1 MPPPKKKCPAVKV
14 KVAVDAASAVK
25 LLCCM
30 ITLKKKKKKEIEEQF
45 SIAVD
50 FFPCQGMTCLCT

>member
-30 ITLKKKKKKEIEEQF
+30 ITLKKKKKEIEEQF
-45 SIAVD
+45 SIA
-50 FFPCQGMTCLCT
+50 